1 MTAKARITSEF
12 ATANDVADRL
22 RIPAHRV
29 DELRRQMYDLAI
41 THPNGGITIFE
52 IKHSRGSKSGSVR
65 RKSAR
70 RAASAAKKR

>member
-1 MTAKARITSEF
+1 
-12 ATANDVADRL
+12 
-22 RIPAHRV
+22 
-29 DELRRQMYDLAI
+29 MYDLAI